1 MKIQQ
6 ELFNPS
12 GFNHGNTSKNVPTL
26 LLTERW
32 QLCWEPKQY
41 KVLFPKKSDREQLV
55 ELLKIVNSDADDK
68 AKKAELAEKIGKV
81 GGRL

>member
-12 GFNHGNTSKNVPTL
+12 GFNHGNTPQNVPTL

-32 QLCWEPKQY
+32 QLYWEPE
-41 KVLFPKKSDREQLV
+41 VLPQ
-55 ELLKIVNSDADDK
+55 
-68 AKKAELAEKIGKV
+68 
-81 GGRL
+81 